1 MDRPA
6 ILENSQEAD
15 IREKPRAN
23 RLPCGARHCYRCSD
37 DCGVIANA
45 WIMRDLADEQSGE

>member
-1 MDRPA
+1 MDRPSTV
-6 ILENSQEAD
+6 ESPEPD
-15 IREKPRAN
+15 IRENARAKG
-23 RLPCGARHCYRCSD
+23 LPCGARHCYRCSD